1 MNTFSAVE
9 VRAVQSFLPLEFIQ
23 SKARRLS
30 PRTWTKK
37 RRRESPPGA
46 RRISVAEKSY
56 GDAGVGAASMV
67 LVVVDVVV
75 VASGVPEGAGAS
87 WVLVVSVVV
96 VVSFFWQPAVVTRI
110 PAASREPRTK
120 SFFMTSNFN
129 PCGGAP
135 RSSWPCCRRPT
146 S

>member
-1 MNTFSAVE
+1 MAVSGSHF
-9 VRAVQSFLPLEFIQ
+9 QSFVPFEL
-23 SKARRLS
+23 
-30 PRTWTKK
+30 
-37 RRRESPPGA
+37 RRETGGRATVREGLAIKKKAPGA
-46 RRISVAEKSY
+46 ASRRHESLSVSY
-56 GDAGVGAASMV
+56 GAGVGAASMV

-75 VASGVPEGAGAS
+75 VASGVPEGAVAS

-96 VVSFFWQPAVVTRI
+96 VVSVFWQPADVARI
-110 PAASREPRTK
+110 PAASNEPRTK
-120 SFFMTSNFN
+120 SFFMTSAFN